1 MDIDDRATIAEK
13 LLLLQQF
20 GYREL
25 HSTYRGAIPISR
37 TQKSPNKDIN
47 LEMRLLD
54 TFAVALC
61 TGKPGEVYA
70 AAFDK
75 RIRVQLVIA
84 KNGLPTPEDKE
95 AAKELVS
102 LLADPSVT
110 DQYDLFPFLHRR
122 CLLNINKRIG
132 TLNKS
137 SRDTRIRD
145 LFEQKLPSYTPTTP
159 LGVELQFNNI
169 LQKLYG
175 GVDTNRPF
183 TSVWIDLL
191 DKLAELTAP
200 GLDTQDVKL
209 ADKQFADIIIFTTV
223 ISKSHFLKHVIA
235 IPTLSDRDRE
245 MVAKFKRHCD
255 KVQQYYA
262 GITDLIKKA
271 KRFLPFDVCWATD
284 QPNGSGEGVFTLPSR
299 DPYVTI
305 GNYFEEHPIPRDI
318 LSQLNDKFPKLRQ
331 DWERQRT
338 IHATVHAEL
347 RIILALGPPSSSE
360 PVRPIG
366 VSKRSCLACALWIHE
381 HNGIFETQ
389 WMTSGSHGKPYAN
402 WAPPGLVHPYLKG
415 RLSVDRAVLNGI
427 SKRLDHIF
435 AKLFPN
441 HRRRSDEYVSSSSE
455 ESSPEST
462 AIFLDSV
469 ENHPK
474 RL

>member
-1 MDIDDRATIAEK
+1 MMDIDDRATIAEK

-20 GYREL
+20 GYCEL

-54 TFAVALC
+54 TFTVALC

-84 KNGLPTPEDKE
+84 KNGLPTSEDKE

-145 LFEQKLPSYTPTTP
+145 LFEQMLPSYTPTTP

-223 ISKSHFLKHVIA
+223 ENVSASPPSDSQLCRTEASCKRFT
-235 IPTLSDRDRE
+235 PTLTR
-245 MVAKFKRHCD
+245 
-255 KVQQYYA
+255 
-262 GITDLIKKA
+262 
-271 KRFLPFDVCWATD
+271 
-284 QPNGSGEGVFTLPSR
+284 
-299 DPYVTI
+299 YVT
-305 GNYFEEHPIPRDI
+305 N
-318 LSQLNDKFPKLRQ
+318 KPKTQ
-331 DWERQRT
+331 DLCCR
-338 IHATVHAEL
+338 
-347 RIILALGPPSSSE
+347 
-360 PVRPIG
+360 G
-366 VSKRSCLACALWIHE
+366 VS
-381 HNGIFETQ
+381 
-389 WMTSGSHGKPYAN
+389 
-402 WAPPGLVHPYLKG
+402 
-415 RLSVDRAVLNGI
+415 
-427 SKRLDHIF
+427 
-435 AKLFPN
+435 
-441 HRRRSDEYVSSSSE
+441 
-455 ESSPEST
+455 
-462 AIFLDSV
+462 
-469 ENHPK
+469 
-474 RL
+474 